1 MTSTGGPA
9 ASWYPDPTG
18 RHEHRYWDG
27 ERWTVHVADNG
38 VTGVDGPTQQPAAQ
52 QPAAQQQA
60 VVHEQPT
67 STAGWA
73 PVPERPAPTPQY
85 AWQPSQ
91 PSPSQPSSTTAEWQ
105 GSAGAA
111 SAGGP
116 SSRGRGWIFAI
127 AILVAVAGI
136 GATAMVALGRNDDTT
151 SATSGERYPAIVET
165 NFMTGC
171 TRSGGNETF
180 CRCALDRLEEDYD
193 LDEFAEAEQ
202 SYVSSGK
209 LPDSMMSAVRDCV
222 SHLYQQ

>member
-38 VTGVDGPTQQPAAQ
+38 VTGVDGPAQP
-52 QPAAQQQA
+52 PAAQQQA
-60 VVHEQPT
+60 VVHEQRT

-73 PVPERPAPTPQY
+73 PVPERPTPTPQY
-85 AWQPSQ
+85 AWQPS
-91 PSPSQPSSTTAEWQ
+91 SPTSALPV
-105 GSAGAA
+105 SAGAA
-111 SAGGP
+111 TPGR

-127 AILVAVAGI
+127 AIVVAIAGI
-136 GATAMVALGRNDDTT
+136 GATAMVALGRNDDSTT
-151 SATSGERYPAIVET
+151 SATSGGGRYPAIVET

-171 TRSGGNETF
+171 TSTGGNESF
-180 CRCALDRLEEDYD
+180 CRCALDRLEQDYD
-193 LDEFAEAEQ
+193 LDEFADAEQ
-202 SYVSSGK
+202 SYLSSGK